1 MKVDFSKVENILSDT
16 LRKIFIDRLSELA
29 IIANLIQTSTQA
41 TDPKLIDEVASS
53 FQKEL
58 SKLKRKDKKIYL
70 KLGLSEV
77 DEERFKISPSQFT
90 QEDWILLKELKQRI
104 DELKREL
111 LGDELPNLEYEQ
123 QVEHERK
130 RHVYKRFNIRDN
142 WIPLH

>member
-29 IIANLIQTSTQA
+29 IIANLIQTSSQSY
-41 TDPKLIDEVASS
+41 DPKLMDEVAAS

-58 SKLKRKDKKIYL
+58 SKLKRKDKKIYD
-70 KLGLSEV
+70 KLGLSDA
-77 DEERFKISPSQFT
+77 DEERFKLSPSQFS
-90 QEDWILLKELKQRI
+90 QEDWILLKELKMRI
-104 DELKREL
+104 DDLKRQL
-111 LGDELPNLEYEQ
+111 QGDDLPNLEHEQ

-130 RHVYKRFNIRDN
+130 RHVYKRFNIRDG

>member
-29 IIANLIQTSTQA
+29 IIANLIQASSQA
-41 TDPKLIDEVASS
+41 TNPKLMDEIAAS
-53 FQKEL
+53 FQQEL
-58 SKLKRKDKKIYL
+58 GKLKRKDKKLYQ
-70 KLGLSEV
+70 KLGLT
-77 DEERFKISPSQFT
+77 DANEERFKISPSQFT
-90 QEDWILLKELKQRI
+90 QEDWILLKDLKQKI

-130 RHVYKRFNIRDN
+130 RHIYKRFNIRDG